1 MTDIVIQAEGL
12 GKKYTIG
19 HQTERGRYLA
29 LRDVL
34 VHPMQR
40 AEYAR
45 FLAHHGR
52 SAARQADHPGQQPGR
67 GLGAQGCVLR
77 GGCVSL
83 WGK

>member
-1 MTDIVIQAEGL
+1 VTDIVIQAEGL

-19 HQTERGRYLA
+19 HQTERGGYVA

-45 FLAHHGR
+45 FLAHHR
-52 SAARQADHPGQQPGR
+52 RPAARQADYPGQRPGR
-67 GLGAQGCVLR
+67 GLGAEGRELR
-77 GGCVSL
+77 NPARGV
-83 WGK
+83 